1 MTFRS
6 ALTCVSPASNAGL
19 GDGASQ
25 AVCHVSIICFS
36 LTRVMFCGG
45 RHDVATRSSCGHT
58 KIPQAWRGRL
68 RSVLQQDSPCLVRGV
83 PLSDFWITS
92 RTDAK
97 DKGVDTRVGC
107 KFLRFRDQSHHIQ
120 MGRLGK
126 DASDFPNWGGRQ
138 MGLIWEKAPGM

>member
-1 MTFRS
+1 MGVTGGTSDNDEATQLRS
-6 ALTCVSPASNAGL
+6 YKDSASLAGTT
-19 GDGASQ
+19 
-25 AVCHVSIICFS
+25 S
-36 LTRVMFCGG
+36 LCS
-45 RHDVATRSSCGHT
+45 ATRF
-58 KIPQAWRGRL
+58 
-68 RSVLQQDSPCLVRGV
+68 SVPREGV

-107 KFLRFRDQSHHIQ
+107 NFLRFRDQSHHIQ

-126 DASDFPNWGGRQ
+126 DASDFPNWDGRQ